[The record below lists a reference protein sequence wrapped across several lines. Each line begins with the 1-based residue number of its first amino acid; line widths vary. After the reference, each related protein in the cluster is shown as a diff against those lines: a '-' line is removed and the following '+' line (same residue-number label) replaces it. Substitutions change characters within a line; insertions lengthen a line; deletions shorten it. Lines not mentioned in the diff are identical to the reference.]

1 MAFVVPVVAVVI
13 YSLIMYLILRR
24 HSAESPL
31 YLLLC
36 VAMGIGAAAIAF
48 GLEYAWNYFLSPTIN
63 SHPSLVIF
71 ESFIGV
77 SLVEESAKWIWFV
90 LFIRHWVH
98 FDRYTDGIL
107 YGCGLA
113 AGFSLVEGLLYG
125 IVHLDTAQ
133 SIVRSF
139 TAVPVHFMFGIIMGF
154 LFARYKLESDRF
166 FWFSLLIPVLL
177 HGLYDFFILQQFA
190 DMLMGAALV
199 VFAGSLSL
207 SVWVCRTAYRVDR
220 RNMPNVS

>member
-1 MAFVVPVVAVVI
+1 MTFIVPVVAVAF
-13 YSLIMYLILRR
+13 YSLFMYLMLHR

-31 YLLLC
+31 YMLLC
-36 VAMGIGAAAIAF
+36 VAMGIGSAAIAF
-48 GLEYAWNYFLSPTIN
+48 GLEFLWNYFLVTFIAT
-63 SHPSLVIF
+63 HPSLIIV
-71 ESFIGV
+71 ESFVGV
-77 SLVEESAKWIWFV
+77 SLIEETSKWVWFV
-90 LFIRHWVH
+90 LLIRHWSH

-125 IVHLDTAQ
+125 FVHLDTVQ
-133 SIVRSF
+133 SLVRSL

-154 LFARYKLESDRF
+154 LFSRYKFESDRF
-166 FWFSLLIPVLL
+166 YWFSLLIPVIL

-190 DMLMGAALV
+190 EMLMGAALI

-220 RNMPNVS
+220 RNMTNIS